1 MDKTNVMR
9 LLDAKK
15 IDYKPLCFKTDV
27 APTGS
32 EMADILGVPHESTFK
47 TLVTKSGSN
56 RNYVFMLPVDEELDL
71 KKCAKAVNEKSIEM
85 IKSKDLL
92 GLTGYVHGGC
102 SPIGMKKP
110 FKTVVHESVLECEK
124 IVFSAGKI
132 GCMVETSPCE
142 LKKIVNYTT
151 YDIKM

>member
-15 IDYKPLCFKTDV
+15 ISYKPFFFRAEV
-27 APTGS
+27 VPTGS
-32 EMADILGVPHESTFK
+32 EMADILELKHESTFK
-47 TLVTKSGSN
+47 TLVTKSGKN
-56 RNYVFMLPVDEELDL
+56 INYVFMLPVDGELDL

-85 IKSKDLL
+85 VKSKDLL

-110 FKTVVHESVLECEK
+110 FKTVIDESVLEFDK
-124 IVFSAGKI
+124 IVFSAGRI
-132 GCMVETSPCE
+132 GYMVEVSPLD
-142 LKKIVNYTT
+142 LKKIVNYITF
-151 YDIKM
+151 DIMI

>member
-1 MDKTNVMR
+1 KTNVMR
-9 LLDAKK
+9 LLDANK
-15 IDYKPLCFKTDV
+15 ISYNPFFFKVEV

-32 EMADILGVPHESTFK
+32 EMADILGVPHKSTFK
-47 TLVTKSGSN
+47 TLVTKSAKN
-56 RNYVFMLPVDEELDL
+56 INYVFMIPVDEELDL

-110 FKTVVHESVLECEK
+110 FKTVIDESVLEFSK

-132 GCMVETSPCE
+132 GYMVEVSPFD
-142 LKKIVNYTT
+142 LKKIVNYIT
-151 YDIKM
+151 YDIKV

>member
-15 IDYKPLCFKTDV
+15 ISFKPFFFSVEV

-32 EMADILGVPHESTFK
+32 EMADALGLKHESTFK
-47 TLVTKSGSN
+47 TLVTKSGKN
-56 RNYVFMLPVDEELDL
+56 INYVFMIPVDEELDL

-92 GLTGYVHGGC
+92 SLTGYVHGGC

-110 FKTVVHESVLECEK
+110 FKTVIHESALEFSK

-132 GCMVETSPCE
+132 GYMVEVSPLD

-151 YDIKM
+151 YDIKV

>member
-15 IDYKPLCFKTDV
+15 IIYRSLFFRAEV

-32 EMADILGVPHESTFK
+32 EMADILGVPHESTYK

-56 RNYVFMLPVDEELDL
+56 KNYVFMIPVDEELDL
-71 KKCAKAVNEKSIEM
+71 KKCAKSVNEKSIEM
-85 IKSKDLL
+85 IKSKDLF
-92 GLTGYVHGGC
+92 GLTGYIHGGC

-110 FKTVVHESVLECEK
+110 FRTVVDDSVLKFSK

-132 GCMVETSPCE
+132 GYMVEVSPLD
-142 LKKIVNYTT
+142 LKKMVNYTT
-151 YDIKM
+151 YDIKV